1 VTDLLREIFTGL
13 SRWPL
18 LLGAV
23 VCFSLAIYEE
33 MVTDTSEFAIA
44 VAGVVVGSV
53 LLGAWLVSYIVA
65 GERKARRAGD
75 DDPPTRR

>member
-23 VCFSLAIYEE
+23 VCFSLVIYEE
-33 MVTDTSEFAIA
+33 IVTDTSEIAIA
-44 VAGVVVGSV
+44 IAGVVVGSV

-65 GERKARRAGD
+65 GERKAHRAMD